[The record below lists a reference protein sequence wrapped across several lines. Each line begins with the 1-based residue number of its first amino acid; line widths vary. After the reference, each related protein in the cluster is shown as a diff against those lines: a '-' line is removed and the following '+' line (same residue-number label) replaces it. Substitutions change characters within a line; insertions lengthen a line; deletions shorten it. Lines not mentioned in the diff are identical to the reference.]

1 MSQYLITFSTGK
13 MAQIFGPL
21 DYVIMAATMIASI
34 GIGVYFRFTGGKQKT
49 NEVTYSL
56 VLLSIR

>member
-1 MSQYLITFSTGK
+1 

-56 VLLSIR
+56 VLLSIHA